1 MDSRGGSH
9 SAKGHAH
16 NCLHS
21 QSLERAGHG
30 PESAHRVQQSSR
42 QGTSAQNRVE
52 ALVAVVRNYSR
63 SSTWFNSVQ
72 QYYAGPPRLC
82 KQGCSTHA
90 SRIAAFQVNFIANA
104 RPPRQRQSRLGGP
117 PPPPPPPSPP
127 PPPPPLTLP
136 ASPPSPPPPSSPQ
149 KSSKIGADRTVGCS
163 PKCLGPSGENQFQSP
178 SACVAFV

>member
-63 SSTWFNSVQ
+63 SLTWFNSVQ

-117 PPPPPPPSPP
+117 PHRPHPHLPPPPPHPP
-127 PPPPPLTLP
+127 RFPPL
-136 ASPPSPPPPSSPQ
+136 PPSPLVPPKKQQNWSRPDGGLL
-149 KSSKIGADRTVGCS
+149 SKMPGA
-163 PKCLGPSGENQFQSP
+163 
-178 SACVAFV
+178 